1 MTSSDN
7 TLSLYDATGIL
18 KDLMDSQEDVSKCP
32 ICLNAYGSGD
42 TYVICR
48 FPDFENT
55 RGSKPNAHEGHTA
68 CKTCVDALDYV
79 GEKGACVVCLSALGG
94 MTRQSFKYAGVALR
108 PAVKNAFGN
117 SMLQCY
123 EEAKR
128 SIAEVQ
134 DSYDD
139 QRIAEGAARRGAA
152 VERVKQKRLE
162 REREAAAAL
171 EAEQKAAK
179 EAFDASLRAQ
189 KEAADAAL
197 EAEKRAAEAAL
208 EAEKRAAEAALEA
221 ERRPRSARS
230 RPRGWPRRRPSPM
243 ELDADKKAAQEKLR
257 ADMEA
262 ERVQL
267 LQSPDRTAALLAA
280 AATEKAGGTKRG
292 RPRLVLD
299 DEEAKR
305 RREEAAAKR
314 RSTRD
319 KIKEYD
325 VLKDKLQRAEEAV
338 GIVRE
343 LAIDVM
349 TRLNGEPVAEEFA
362 AQADSTVSA
371 LLGESTCEGNVTD
384 VE

>member
-1 MTSSDN
+1 MSTSSDN

-32 ICLNAYGSGD
+32 ICLEAYGSGD

-152 VERVKQKRLE
+152 VEQVKQKRLE

-208 EAEKRAAEAALEA
+208 EAERVAAQEALH
-221 ERRPRSARS
+221 
-230 RPRGWPRRRPSPM
+230 M
-243 ELDADKKAAQEKLR
+243 KLDADKKAAQEKLR

-267 LQSPDRTAALLAA
+267 LQSPDRKAALLAA
-280 AATEKAGGTKRG
+280 AAAEKAGGTKRG
-292 RPRLVLD
+292 HPRLVID
-299 DEEAKR
+299 DEEVKR

-343 LAIDVM
+343 LAIDFM
-349 TRLNGEPVAEEFA
+349 TRLNGEAVAEEFA
-362 AQADSTVSA
+362 TQADSTVSA
-371 LLGESTCEGNVTD
+371 LLDESTCEGHVTD